1 MSHQNMELLL
11 RITGVMLFAGLWFPL
26 VARTRGLGP
35 WIEIPLA
42 SVPLLLLVGV
52 CVAFRRKYRD

>member
-1 MSHQNMELLL
+1 MPHRNLELIG
-11 RITGVMLFAGLWFPL
+11 RIAGVMLFAGLWFPL

-35 WIEIPLA
+35 WVEIPVA
-42 SVPLLLLVGV
+42 SLPLLLLVGV